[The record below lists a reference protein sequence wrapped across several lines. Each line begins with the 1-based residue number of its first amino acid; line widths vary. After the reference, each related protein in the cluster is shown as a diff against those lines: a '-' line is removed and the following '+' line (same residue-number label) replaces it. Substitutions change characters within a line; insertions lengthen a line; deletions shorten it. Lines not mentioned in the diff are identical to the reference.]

1 MFSLKENSYRADMS
15 SEIVSFY
22 TVLCSIFSVTF
33 TKHFRTWDPTQNA
46 MLFADINTPLFAKN
60 YSFVVRRPIKA
71 QLRYMISVYHPMT
84 FTSPKNILGF
94 VKNRTKTKP
103 AISPGNRRLYYCSLI
118 FWCKTGDTR
127 QCKLLS
133 HLTPSCICLNNSSP
147 SWSSQVGI
155 NHVKT
160 KKKKLSV
167 QKPKCFYLPRYAV
180 ELWKR

>member
-1 MFSLKENSYRADMS
+1 
-15 SEIVSFY
+15 
-22 TVLCSIFSVTF
+22 
-33 TKHFRTWDPTQNA
+33 

-118 FWCKTGDTR
+118 SDVR
-127 QCKLLS
+127 QEI
-133 HLTPSCICLNNSSP
+133 PDNAN
-147 SWSSQVGI
+147 
-155 NHVKT
+155 
-160 KKKKLSV
+160 
-167 QKPKCFYLPRYAV
+167 Y
-180 ELWKR
+180 